1 MFSYPKKLRR
11 KDIKNI
17 EKYSCDE
24 QIKDAY
30 LKYLTN
36 YSFSEFVE
44 FCQNNDGTN
53 MEDLLF
59 KFVDLQLEKYE
70 PNSIIWISHVML
82 NFMIYFD
89 VNLGYG
95 RCYDAYASALQ
106 YTVFAIA
113 MTMVFDKVPFEE
125 VPLPEFSKDCFQKLF
140 SKCPDFRFNLS
151 NDCNLAYK
159 SFNNDFGFTSDEF
172 YHKINSHFE
181 SEGY

>member
-30 LKYLTN
+30 LQYLTN
-36 YSFSEFVE
+36 YSFTEFVE
-44 FCQNNDGTN
+44 FCQDNDSTD

-59 KFVDLQLEKYE
+59 KFADSQLEKYE

-125 VPLPEFSKDCFQKLF
+125 VPLPEFSEDCFQKLF
-140 SKCPDFRFNLS
+140 SKCPDFRFDLS

-159 SFNNDFGFTSDEF
+159 SFNNDFGFTSEEF
-172 YHKINSHFE
+172 YQKIKSHFE